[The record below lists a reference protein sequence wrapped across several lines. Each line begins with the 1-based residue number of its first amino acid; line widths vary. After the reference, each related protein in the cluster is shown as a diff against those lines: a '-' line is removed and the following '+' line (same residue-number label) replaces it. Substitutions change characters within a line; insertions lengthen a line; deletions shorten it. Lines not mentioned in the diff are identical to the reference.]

1 MIASV
6 VFQNTIRIEFLP
18 LTKTL
23 RLKLY
28 WVYDST
34 SVLSPK
40 SRVRSKVRGHTTI
53 LQAVELEQPCKGSNS
68 PVTSHNGGHKF
79 SEENTEHSL
88 VKIFSGRVF

>member
-1 MIASV
+1 MIVPQYS
-6 VFQNTIRIEFLP
+6 
-18 LTKTL
+18 
-23 RLKLY
+23 
-28 WVYDST
+28 
-34 SVLSPK
+34 SPK

-79 SEENTEHSL
+79 SEENAEHSL

>member
-6 VFQNTIRIEFLP
+6 VFQNTIRIEFLS

-34 SVLSPK
+34 SVFKSEK
-40 SRVRSKVRGHTTI
+40 SR
-53 LQAVELEQPCKGSNS
+53 
-68 PVTSHNGGHKF
+68 
-79 SEENTEHSL
+79 
-88 VKIFSGRVF
+88 